1 MIDLRPDEA
10 KRLYSIGKRWP
21 ITRVAAVCGVT
32 EETVLRWLVARG
44 VVLRD
49 VDRMTMDR
57 IDRQRARNGRLRGEK
72 R

>member
-1 MIDLRPDEA
+1 MDLRPEEA
-10 KRLYSIGKRWP
+10 KRLYMIGKRWP

-57 IDRQRARNGRLRGEK
+57 INRQYARCGRAKGE
-72 R
+72 RR